1 MGCAETSSCGR
12 LAGHFSLWY
21 YAGYV
26 GVGDRGE
33 PVPLA
38 TAMETKTA
46 EQATPR
52 RRSTRILLR
61 VPLIVNAVE
70 PSETEWEPVETI
82 TVSKHGAMIRTQQD
96 FRVGDTL
103 EIRVRNKDRWAR
115 ARVAWK
121 SSKVTPQGVELGF
134 EILDHDGFWDISFP
148 PDRWSERPREP
159 KLNP

>member
-1 MGCAETSSCGR
+1 MGCADTSPCDQ
-12 LAGHFSLWY
+12 LARRFSLWY
-21 YAGYV
+21 DARCV
-26 GVGDRGE
+26 GVGERTE
-33 PVPLA
+33 TVPLA

-82 TVSKHGAMIRTQQD
+82 TVSKHGAMIRTQQN

-103 EIRVRNKDRWAR
+103 EIRVRNKDRSAR

-121 SSKVTPQGVELGF
+121 STKVTPQGVELGF
-134 EILDHDGFWDISFP
+134 EILDEDGFWEMTFP
-148 PDRWSERPREP
+148 PDRRADRPP
-159 KLNP
+159 DPTSNP